1 MSGEVDYRALAI
13 AADLVV
19 LQALISADQLLQHQM
34 IIAGGEPL
42 NQEGC
47 GLLQGLHLRGQG
59 RLQVLLL
66 LCQLL
71 TLG

>member
-1 MSGEVDYRALAI
+1 MSCEVDDRTQAI

-19 LQALISADQLLQHQM
+19 LQALISADKLLQHQM
-34 IIAGGEPL
+34 IVAGREPL

-59 RLQVLLL
+59 SLQVLLL

-71 TLG
+71 PLG

>member
-42 NQEGC
+42 NQEKC
-47 GLLQGLHLRGQG
+47 GLLQGLHL
-59 RLQVLLL
+59 
-66 LCQLL
+66 
-71 TLG
+71 